1 MNVTRTVNGEKLKHI
16 KDKDY
21 TLCLTSKLDLNLSVR
36 MQIDYSHNIKRA
48 NIAMYKSQKHLN

>member
-1 MNVTRTVNGEKLKHI
+1 MNVTRDVNGDKFKHV

-36 MQIDYSHNIKRA
+36 MQVNLQNGLRHIRT
-48 NIAMYKSQKHLN
+48 